1 MGFQSRFGLI
11 WPPVDIKFEK
21 PPTLLVLSARDRIS
35 LTGSVLLDPEL
46 KGVERDRIEREILEQ
61 HDLSALVDDLAGL
74 ATYPNIVSDL
84 YTTRTIMRTA
94 VHEWFHAYFFF
105 KPLGKNLRKNETMF
119 TLNETVTDILGRELG
134 DIVFERMGGDLTI
147 SASRYAPAED
157 INPNFTRV
165 MRETR
170 QRVEELLAEGK
181 IEEAEKYMRE
191 QQWFLRL
198 RGYNLRKLNQ
208 AYFAFRGRYAES
220 PASTSPLGKQLNEL
234 RSLLPSAAAFIREIS
249 QVASH
254 AEFLELLERARA
266 EAGVVGDG

>member
-1 MGFQSRFGLI
+1 MVRERGGPRNQDPGAFDFDAAMG
-11 WPPVDIKFEK
+11 
-21 PPTLLVLSARDRIS
+21 
-35 LTGSVLLDPEL
+35 
-46 KGVERDRIEREILEQ
+46 
-61 HDLSALVDDLAGL
+61 
-74 ATYPNIVSDL
+74 
-84 YTTRTIMRTA
+84 
-94 VHEWFHAYFFF
+94 
-105 KPLGKNLRKNETMF
+105 
-119 TLNETVTDILGRELG
+119 
-134 DIVFERMGGDLTI
+134 
-147 SASRYAPAED
+147 
-157 INPNFTRV
+157 
-165 MRETR
+165 ETR
-170 QRVEELLAEGK
+170 LRTDELLGQGK

-266 EAGVVGDG
+266 EAGVVGEG